1 MRLMGIINSTPDS
14 FYEGGRD
21 SSIDLAIRHA
31 LQMVDEGADLIDIGG
46 ESARPGSLPISE
58 SEELKRTLPIIAA
71 LRDHSPIPISIDTTK
86 PAVAR
91 QALAAGAT
99 LINDI
104 NGFRDSEMVEVA
116 VESDAE
122 LCLMH
127 MLGTPKTMQ
136 IAPHYP
142 DGLIPTLLQ
151 FFETQIEKLV
161 SSGVDPKQ
169 IILDPGI
176 GFGKTVDHC
185 VEILLNIPTLK
196 KLGFPLLIGLSRKS
210 FISKI
215 VGKPASEL
223 LSATIALNTI
233 ALRAGADLIRVHD
246 VREHRELIDLISYL
260 GERGDG

>member
-21 SSIDLAIRHA
+21 SSVDSAIRHA

-58 SEELKRTLPIIAA
+58 SEELERVLPVIAA
-71 LRDHSPIPISIDTTK
+71 LQVQIPISIDTTK

-104 NGFRDSEMVEVA
+104 NGFRNPEMVEVA
-116 VESDAE
+116 AESGAE

-136 IAPHYP
+136 LTPHYP
-142 DGLIPTLLQ
+142 EGLIPTLLH
-151 FFETQIEKLV
+151 FFEIQVEKLV
-161 SSGVDPKQ
+161 KQGVHPKQ

-185 VEILLNIPTLK
+185 VEIILNIPILK
-196 KLGFPLLIGLSRKS
+196 SLGFPVLIGLSRKS

-260 GERGDG
+260 GKRGGG

>member
-14 FYEGGRD
+14 FYEEGRD
-21 SSIDLAIRHA
+21 SQIDSAIRHA
-31 LQMVDEGADLIDIGG
+31 LQMVDEGADLIDVGG
-46 ESARPGSLPISE
+46 ESSRPGALPISE
-58 SEELKRTLPIIAA
+58 EEELERVLPVITA
-71 LRDHSPIPISIDTTK
+71 LRNQIPISIDTTK
-86 PAVAR
+86 PTVAR

-104 NGFRDSEMVEVA
+104 NGFRNPEMVKVA
-116 VESDAE
+116 AESGAQ

-127 MLGTPKTMQ
+127 MLGTPRTMQ
-136 IAPHYP
+136 LSPHYP
-142 DGLIPTLLQ
+142 EGLIPTLLQ
-151 FFETQIEKLV
+151 FFETQIETV
-161 SSGVDPKQ
+161 VNSGVHPKQ

-196 KLGFPLLIGLSRKS
+196 RLGFPLLIGLSRKS

-215 VGKPASEL
+215 VGKPAPEL

-260 GERGDG
+260 GERGSG